1 MTVPRTP
8 PGTPDDEG
16 ITLVELIVVIVVSA
30 LFLGL
35 IAGLFANGLN
45 AQNQATARDRATGQ
59 ANVLSASLTSSIRNA
74 VAARVAADGK
84 RVDATVRT
92 SAGWECRA
100 WVLDG
105 TSVLYSAGDTARTAA
120 PTGWTALAKGVSG
133 TLSGGALFAGAGDRR
148 VSIGIR
154 ITDTAQTAVISDGVT
169 AQAVGT
175 GWPTC

>member
-1 MTVPRTP
+1 MNAQRLTA
-8 PGTPDDEG
+8 DDDG

-35 IAGLFANGLN
+35 LAGLFVNGIN

-74 VAARVAADGK
+74 AATRVAGDGK
-84 RVDATVRT
+84 RVDASVRT
-92 SAGWECRA
+92 SSGWKCRA
-100 WVLDG
+100 WVLSG
-105 TSVLYSAGDTARTAA
+105 TSVLYSQSDSALPAST
-120 PTGWTALAKGVSG
+120 TGWKALATGAEG
-133 TLSGGALFAGAGDRR
+133 TLSGGAMFATAGDRR
-148 VSIGIR
+148 VTIGVR
-154 ITDTAQTAVISDGVT
+154 ITDQAQKAVISDGVT